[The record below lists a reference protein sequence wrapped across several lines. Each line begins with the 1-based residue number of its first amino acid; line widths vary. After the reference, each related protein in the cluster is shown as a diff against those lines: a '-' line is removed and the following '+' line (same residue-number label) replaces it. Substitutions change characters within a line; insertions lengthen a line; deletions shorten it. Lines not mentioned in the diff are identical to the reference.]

1 MQNSP
6 FFCINLGRLEML
18 LIFDTEEL
26 VEAEGLENSITGI
39 IYLVAQLVESGL
51 LLFQFST
58 LNFLVVGA
66 FRLLISS
73 RLA

>member
-1 MQNSP
+1 
-6 FFCINLGRLEML
+6 ML

-51 LLFQFST
+51 LLSQFST

>member
-1 MQNSP
+1 
-6 FFCINLGRLEML
+6 ML

-26 VEAEGLENSITGI
+26 VEAEGLENSINGI
-39 IYLVAQLVESGL
+39 IYLVAQLIESGL
-51 LLFQFST
+51 LLSQFST

>member
-1 MQNSP
+1 MP
-6 FFCINLGRLEML
+6 LIN
-18 LIFDTEEL
+18 DTEEL
-26 VEAEGLENSITGI
+26 AEAEGLENSINDI
-39 IYLVAQLVESGL
+39 IYLVAQLIGSGL